1 MKSQSFL
8 IKVPTKLRPRCLSS
22 CPSELMGTGNP
33 AQVAVFNQGLKPLQ
47 MVLANPLPTRQ
58 T

>member
-8 IKVPTKLRPRCLSS
+8 IKVPTKLRPRCQSS

-47 MVLANPLPTRQ
+47 MVLANPLPT
-58 T
+58 